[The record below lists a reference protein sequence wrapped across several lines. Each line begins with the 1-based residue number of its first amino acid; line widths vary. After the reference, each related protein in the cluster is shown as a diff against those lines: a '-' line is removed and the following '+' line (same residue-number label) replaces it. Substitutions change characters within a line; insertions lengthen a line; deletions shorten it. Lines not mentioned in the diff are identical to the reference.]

1 MEHNCGSRV
10 GWFVA
15 AHMKETSMKR
25 MNPDGLFPKRLSQ
38 SVRALGCLTG
48 T

>member
-1 MEHNCGSRV
+1 MGRGLVGSSP
-10 GWFVA
+10 
-15 AHMKETSMKR
+15 HMKETSMKR